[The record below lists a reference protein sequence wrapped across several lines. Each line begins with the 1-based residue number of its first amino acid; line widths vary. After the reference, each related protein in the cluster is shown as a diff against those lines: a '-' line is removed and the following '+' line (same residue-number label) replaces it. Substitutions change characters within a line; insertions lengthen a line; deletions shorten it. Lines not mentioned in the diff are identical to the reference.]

1 MYFEKHCAVVKVK
14 NTTIVI
20 SELRRPFHNL
30 VDFDLLK
37 INLKDFQ
44 LLVVKSGYLSPELQE
59 LSVPSF
65 MVLSNGAVN
74 QDLSTIKNIHR
85 KKQIFPFQD
94 VSQFIPEVSNGFSLI
109 K

>member
-1 MYFEKHCAVVKVK
+1 
-14 NTTIVI
+14 
-20 SELRRPFHNL
+20 
-30 VDFDLLK
+30 
-37 INLKDFQ
+37 
-44 LLVVKSGYLSPELQE
+44 VVKSGYLSPELQE

-94 VSQFIPEVSNGFSLI
+94 VGQFIPEVSNGLNLI
-109 K
+109 G

>member
-1 MYFEKHCAVVKVK
+1 M
-14 NTTIVI
+14 
-20 SELRRPFHNL
+20 
-30 VDFDLLK
+30 
-37 INLKDFQ
+37 
-44 LLVVKSGYLSPELQE
+44 VKSGYLSPELQE

-94 VSQFIPEVSNGFSLI
+94 LDQFIPEVSNGFSLI
-109 K
+109 AIPVITNKMIES